1 MCGITG
7 IYNFDKK
14 KVDKALLEKMTA
26 IIQHRGHD
34 NQGIHITNNIGLGY
48 RRLTI
53 IDTKEQ
59 QQPILHT
66 KDSNY
71 WITFNGEIYNY
82 KHLREDLIEKGHK
95 FYTKTDTE
103 VVLHAYK
110 EYGEKCLSF
119 LNGMFA
125 FAILDKIKNKL
136 FLARDR
142 LGIKPLYYYCDEKK
156 FIFSSELKSIL
167 EDKSIPRIVNKKAIV
182 DYMTIQNVFGDKTFI
197 ENIKLLLPGHYI
209 IVENNTV
216 LIREYWDLQF
226 NYSRNKTE
234 KEYID
239 EFRQLLDRSVNMQ
252 LMSDVPL
259 GCYLS
264 GGIDSSTITTL
275 AARWKARN
283 NEKLNT
289 FTGAF
294 KQEGGRFDERE
305 FAKAVAEKNNTIY
318 HEIFPR
324 EDDLENT
331 LMKIVW
337 HLDEPRTPS
346 GAFPIYF
353 VAKEAA
359 ETIKVVLTGHG
370 GDEILCGY
378 PYNMPLYINK
388 EIKDFFLLKAS
399 PFRIIKHIFK
409 AINIVGFKRFL
420 GYYGYTLWNEG
431 MQRTAK
437 ISFFNTKEKKELFK
451 KEFSEQTE
459 NYNCYEYIDF
469 LTKKSTAKNK
479 FDLFMYL
486 DVKTYLPMLL
496 LLEDKMDMANSLEGR
511 VPILDHTIVEFAA
524 GIPIKFKM
532 RDMTPKYIIRKAM
545 EKELPRKVLD
555 HKKQGFPVPL
565 DKWFK
570 GKLKNYIY
578 KILLDDRTIN
588 RGYFNRNYIKK
599 ILNQNTLGIKNRKQE
614 IWCLLTLELWHRL
627 YIDEDK
633 GLLVKVNE

>member
-7 IYNFDKK
+7 ICNFNKK
-14 KVDKALLEKMTA
+14 KVDKTLLEKMTG
-26 IIQHRGHD
+26 IIKHRGPD
-34 NQGIHITNNIGLGY
+34 NQGTYITNNIGLGY

-59 QQPILHT
+59 SQPILHT
-66 KDSNY
+66 KDNNY

-82 KHLREDLIEKGHK
+82 KHLKENLIEKGHK

-103 VVLHAYK
+103 VVLHMYL
-110 EYGEKCLSF
+110 EYAEKCVAF
-119 LNGMFA
+119 FNGMFA
-125 FAILDKIKNKL
+125 FAILDKKKNKL
-136 FLARDR
+136 FIARDR
-142 LGIKPLYYYCDEKK
+142 LGIKPLYYYADKNR
-156 FIFSSELKSIL
+156 FLFASEMKAIL
-167 EDKSIPRIVNKKAIV
+167 EDKTIPRIVNKKAIV
-182 DYMTIQNVFGDKTFI
+182 DYMTIQNVFGSKTFI
-197 ENIKLLLPGHYI
+197 EEIKLLLPGHYI
-209 IVENNTV
+209 VVENNTV

-234 KEYID
+234 QEYVI
-239 EFRQLLDRSVNMQ
+239 EFKQLLDKSVNMQ

-264 GGIDSSTITTL
+264 GGIDSSAITTL
-275 AARWKARN
+275 ASRWKARN

-305 FAKAVAEKNNTIY
+305 FAKTVAEKNNTIY

-324 EDDLENT
+324 EDDLENILT
-331 LMKIVW
+331 KIVW

-346 GAFPIYF
+346 GAFPIFF
-353 VAKEAA
+353 VAKDAA
-359 ETIKVVLTGHG
+359 KTVKVVLTGHG
-370 GDEILCGY
+370 GDEIFCGY

-388 EIKDFFLLKAS
+388 EIKELFLLKS
-399 PFRIIKHIFK
+399 NPFKIIKHIFK
-409 AINIVGFKRFL
+409 SINIVGFKRFL

-431 MQRTAK
+431 MQKTAK
-437 ISFFNTKEKKELFK
+437 ISFFNNKQKKQLFAK
-451 KEFSEQTE
+451 DFYDQIN

-469 LTKKSTAKNK
+469 LTKKSTARNK

-511 VPILDHTIVEFAA
+511 VPIIDHTIVEFAA
-524 GIPIKFKM
+524 GIPIKLKM
-532 RDMTPKYIIRKAM
+532 KDMTPKYIIRKAM
-545 EKELPRKVLD
+545 EKELPQKVLD

-565 DKWFK
+565 DKWFR
-570 GKLKNYIY
+570 GSLKNYIY
-578 KILLDDRTIN
+578 KILLEDRTIN
-588 RGYFNRNYIKK
+588 RGYFNKRYIRK
-599 ILNQNTLGIKNRKQE
+599 ILDQNSSGLKNRKQE

-633 GLLVKVNE
+633 ELLERIKK